1 MENLQ
6 LSHSLRLMGTTIDI
20 QINSKNAQKQIQE
33 VIELLKLYKNR
44 FSANDFNSELMAIN
58 NNAGIK
64 PIQVHP
70 DLFELITIGKEHSL
84 ARPSNLN
91 IAIGPLVQTWRI
103 GFSDAK
109 LPSPSE
115 ISEAMILSDP
125 THILLDSNKQSV
137 FLNQIGMK
145 IDLGALAKGY
155 IADKIMTYLKNEMID
170 SAIINLGGNVLV
182 HGDNPNRSEG
192 YWVIGIQHP
201 KKKWGQNIGAVKIK
215 NQSVVTSGTY
225 ERRLIIDDKE
235 YHHIFDRQTGY
246 PIQTEMASISIV
258 SKQSVD
264 CEIWTTRLFGLSIKE
279 ALDILNAISYIEGI
293 IITKDDRI
301 YLSDGLK
308 HHFQLF
314 YH

>member
-1 MENLQ
+1 
-6 LSHSLRLMGTTIDI
+6 MGTTIDI

-33 VIELLKLYKNR
+33 VIEVLELYKNR

-115 ISEAMILSDP
+115 ISEAMILSNP
-125 THILLDSNKQSV
+125 THILLDS
-137 FLNQIGMK
+137 
-145 IDLGALAKGY
+145 
-155 IADKIMTYLKNEMID
+155 
-170 SAIINLGGNVLV
+170 
-182 HGDNPNRSEG
+182 
-192 YWVIGIQHP
+192 
-201 KKKWGQNIGAVKIK
+201 K

-279 ALDILNAISYIEGI
+279 ALDILNAVSYIEGI

>member
-1 MENLQ
+1 MQ

-20 QINSKNAQKQIQE
+20 QINSNNAQKQIQE
-33 VIELLKLYKNR
+33 VIELLELYKNR

-125 THILLDSNKQSV
+125 THILLDSKNQSV

-201 KKKWGQNIGAVKIK
+201 KNKRGQNIGAVKIK

-225 ERRLIIDDKE
+225 ERRLVIDDKE

-279 ALDILNAISYIEGI
+279 ALDILNAVSYIEGI

>member
-1 MENLQ
+1 
-6 LSHSLRLMGTTIDI
+6 MGTTIDI

-33 VIELLKLYKNR
+33 VIEVLELYKNR

-115 ISEAMILSDP
+115 ISEAMILSNP
-125 THILLDSNKQSV
+125 THILLDSKNQSV

-201 KKKWGQNIGAVKIK
+201 KKKRRQNIGAVKIK

-279 ALDILNAISYIEGI
+279 ALDILNAVSYIEGI

>member
-1 MENLQ
+1 
-6 LSHSLRLMGTTIDI
+6 MGTTIDI

-33 VIELLKLYKNR
+33 VIELLELYKNR

-115 ISEAMILSDP
+115 ISEAMILSNP
-125 THILLDSNKQSV
+125 THILLDSKNQSV

-201 KKKWGQNIGAVKIK
+201 KMKRGQNIGAVKIK

-279 ALDILNAISYIEGI
+279 ALDILNAVSYIEGI

>member
-1 MENLQ
+1 
-6 LSHSLRLMGTTIDI
+6 
-20 QINSKNAQKQIQE
+20 
-33 VIELLKLYKNR
+33 
-44 FSANDFNSELMAIN
+44 MAIN

-201 KKKWGQNIGAVKIK
+201 KKKRGKNIGTVKIK

-279 ALDILNAISYIEGI
+279 ALDILNAVSYIEGI

>member
-1 MENLQ
+1 
-6 LSHSLRLMGTTIDI
+6 MGTTIDI

-33 VIELLKLYKNR
+33 VIELLELYKNR

-84 ARPSNLN
+84 ARPGNLN

-125 THILLDSNKQSV
+125 THILLDSKNQSV

-155 IADKIMTYLKNEMID
+155 IAD
-170 SAIINLGGNVLV
+170 
-182 HGDNPNRSEG
+182 
-192 YWVIGIQHP
+192 
-201 KKKWGQNIGAVKIK
+201 KIK

-279 ALDILNAISYIEGI
+279 ALDILNAVSYIEGI

>member
-1 MENLQ
+1 MQ

-20 QINSKNAQKQIQE
+20 QINSKNAQKQIRE
-33 VIELLKLYKNR
+33 VIELLELYKNR

-201 KKKWGQNIGAVKIK
+201 KKKRRKNIGTVKIK

-279 ALDILNAISYIEGI
+279 ALDILNAVSYIEGI

>member
-1 MENLQ
+1 MQ

-33 VIELLKLYKNR
+33 VIELLELYKNR

-125 THILLDSNKQSV
+125 THILLDSKNQSV

-201 KKKWGQNIGAVKIK
+201 KKKQGQNIGAVKIK

-279 ALDILNAISYIEGI
+279 ALDILNAVSYIEGI

>member
-1 MENLQ
+1 MQ

-33 VIELLKLYKNR
+33 VIELLELYKNR

-84 ARPSNLN
+84 ARPGNLN

-125 THILLDSNKQSV
+125 THILLDSKNQSV
-137 FLNQIGMK
+137 FLNRIGMK

-155 IADKIMTYLKNEMID
+155 IADKIIIYLKNEMID

-201 KKKWGQNIGAVKIK
+201 KKKRGQNIGAVKIK

-279 ALDILNAISYIEGI
+279 ALDILNAVSYIEGI

>member
-1 MENLQ
+1 MQ

-33 VIELLKLYKNR
+33 VIELLELYKNR

-125 THILLDSNKQSV
+125 THILLDSKNQSV
-137 FLNQIGMK
+137 FLNQIVQK
-145 IDLGALAKGY
+145 
-155 IADKIMTYLKNEMID
+155 
-170 SAIINLGGNVLV
+170 
-182 HGDNPNRSEG
+182 
-192 YWVIGIQHP
+192 
-201 KKKWGQNIGAVKIK
+201 
-215 NQSVVTSGTY
+215 
-225 ERRLIIDDKE
+225 
-235 YHHIFDRQTGY
+235 
-246 PIQTEMASISIV
+246 
-258 SKQSVD
+258 
-264 CEIWTTRLFGLSIKE
+264 
-279 ALDILNAISYIEGI
+279 DILL
-293 IITKDDRI
+293 TK
-301 YLSDGLK
+301 L
-308 HHFQLF
+308 
-314 YH
+314 

>member
-1 MENLQ
+1 MQ

-33 VIELLKLYKNR
+33 VIELLELYKNR

-125 THILLDSNKQSV
+125 THILLDSKNQSV

-182 HGDNPNRSEG
+182 HGDNPNRSER

-201 KKKWGQNIGAVKIK
+201 KKKRGQNIGAVKIK

-279 ALDILNAISYIEGI
+279 ALDILNAVSYIEGI

>member
-1 MENLQ
+1 MQ

-33 VIELLKLYKNR
+33 VIELLELYKNR

-115 ISEAMILSDP
+115 VSEAMILSDP
-125 THILLDSNKQSV
+125 THILLDSKNQSV

-201 KKKWGQNIGAVKIK
+201 KKERGQNIGAVKIK

-279 ALDILNAISYIEGI
+279 ALDILNAVSYIEGI

>member
-1 MENLQ
+1 
-6 LSHSLRLMGTTIDI
+6 MGTTIDI

>member
-1 MENLQ
+1 MQ

-33 VIELLKLYKNR
+33 VIEVLELYKNR

-115 ISEAMILSDP
+115 ISEAMILSNP
-125 THILLDSNKQSV
+125 THILLDS
-137 FLNQIGMK
+137 
-145 IDLGALAKGY
+145 
-155 IADKIMTYLKNEMID
+155 
-170 SAIINLGGNVLV
+170 
-182 HGDNPNRSEG
+182 
-192 YWVIGIQHP
+192 
-201 KKKWGQNIGAVKIK
+201 K

-279 ALDILNAISYIEGI
+279 ALDILNAVSYIEGI

>member
-1 MENLQ
+1 MQ

-33 VIELLKLYKNR
+33 VIEVLELYKNR

-115 ISEAMILSDP
+115 ISEAMILSNP
-125 THILLDSNKQSV
+125 NQFSFLSV

-201 KKKWGQNIGAVKIK
+201 KKKRGQNIGAVKIK

-279 ALDILNAISYIEGI
+279 ALDILNAVSYIEGI

>member
-1 MENLQ
+1 MQ

-20 QINSKNAQKQIQE
+20 QINSKNAQKQIRE
-33 VIELLKLYKNR
+33 VIELLELYKNR

-201 KKKWGQNIGAVKIK
+201 
-215 NQSVVTSGTY
+215 S
-225 ERRLIIDDKE
+225 
-235 YHHIFDRQTGY
+235 
-246 PIQTEMASISIV
+246 
-258 SKQSVD
+258 
-264 CEIWTTRLFGLSIKE
+264 
-279 ALDILNAISYIEGI
+279 
-293 IITKDDRI
+293 KDD
-301 YLSDGLK
+301 LHLP
-308 HHFQLF
+308 
-314 YH
+314 

>member
-1 MENLQ
+1 MQ

-20 QINSKNAQKQIQE
+20 QINSKNAQKQIRE
-33 VIELLKLYKNR
+33 VIELLELYKNR

-84 ARPSNLN
+84 AR
-91 IAIGPLVQTWRI
+91 
-103 GFSDAK
+103 
-109 LPSPSE
+109 PSE

-201 KKKWGQNIGAVKIK
+201 KKKRGKNIGTVKIK

-279 ALDILNAISYIEGI
+279 ALDILNAVSYIEGI

>member
-1 MENLQ
+1 MQ

-33 VIELLKLYKNR
+33 VIELLELYKNR

-84 ARPSNLN
+84 ARPGNLN

-125 THILLDSNKQSV
+125 THILLDSKNQSV

-155 IADKIMTYLKNEMID
+155 IADKIIIYLKNEMID

-192 YWVIGIQHP
+192 YWVIGILRNGNQEYVRTVVPGTPPEVINTHNYQAMYYP
-201 KKKWGQNIGAVKIK
+201 DGSYAGINEIIFNFKPWLDWYLQTTGQRLVGGTTAAPGASAVDATSSASTSTEDAPVD
-215 NQSVVTSGTY
+215 QATDATSG
-225 ERRLIIDDKE
+225 
-235 YHHIFDRQTGY
+235 
-246 PIQTEMASISIV
+246 AS
-258 SKQSVD
+258 
-264 CEIWTTRLFGLSIKE
+264 E
-279 ALDILNAISYIEGI
+279 
-293 IITKDDRI
+293 
-301 YLSDGLK
+301 
-308 HHFQLF
+308 H
-314 YH
+314 

>member
-1 MENLQ
+1 
-6 LSHSLRLMGTTIDI
+6 MGTTIDI

-33 VIELLKLYKNR
+33 VIELLELYKNR

-115 ISEAMILSDP
+115 ISEAMILSNP
-125 THILLDSNKQSV
+125 THILLDSKNQSV

-192 YWVIGIQHP
+192 YWVIGIQHQ
-201 KKKWGQNIGAVKIK
+201 KKKRGQNIGAVKIK

-279 ALDILNAISYIEGI
+279 ALDILNAVSYIEGI

>member
-1 MENLQ
+1 MQ

-20 QINSKNAQKQIQE
+20 QINSNNAQKQIQE
-33 VIELLKLYKNR
+33 VIELLELYKNR

-125 THILLDSNKQSV
+125 THILLDSKNQSV

-201 KKKWGQNIGAVKIK
+201 KKKQGQNIGAVKIK

-225 ERRLIIDDKE
+225 ERRLVIDDKE

-279 ALDILNAISYIEGI
+279 ALDILNAVSYIEGI

>member
-1 MENLQ
+1 MQ

-33 VIELLKLYKNR
+33 VIEVLELYKNR

-115 ISEAMILSDP
+115 ISEAMILSNP
-125 THILLDSNKQSV
+125 THILLDSKNQSV

-201 KKKWGQNIGAVKIK
+201 KKKRRQNIGAVKIK

-279 ALDILNAISYIEGI
+279 ALDILNAVSYIEGI

>member
-1 MENLQ
+1 MQ

-20 QINSKNAQKQIQE
+20 QINSKNAQKQIRE
-33 VIELLKLYKNR
+33 VIELLELCKNR

-201 KKKWGQNIGAVKIK
+201 KKKRGKNIGTVKIK

-279 ALDILNAISYIEGI
+279 ALDILNAVSYIEGI

>member
-1 MENLQ
+1 
-6 LSHSLRLMGTTIDI
+6 MGTTIDI

-33 VIELLKLYKNR
+33 VIELLELYKNR

-84 ARPSNLN
+84 ARPGNLN

-125 THILLDSNKQSV
+125 THILLDSKNQSV

-155 IADKIMTYLKNEMID
+155 IADKIIIYLKNEMID

-192 YWVIGIQHP
+192 YWVIGIQQP
-201 KKKWGQNIGAVKIK
+201 KKKRGQNIGAVKIK

-279 ALDILNAISYIEGI
+279 ALDILNAVSYIEGI

>member
-1 MENLQ
+1 
-6 LSHSLRLMGTTIDI
+6 MGTTIDI

-33 VIELLKLYKNR
+33 VIEVLELYKNR

-115 ISEAMILSDP
+115 ISEAMILSNP
-125 THILLDSNKQSV
+125 THILLDSKNQSV

-201 KKKWGQNIGAVKIK
+201 KKKQGQNIGAVKIK

-279 ALDILNAISYIEGI
+279 ALDILNAVSYIEGI

>member
-1 MENLQ
+1 
-6 LSHSLRLMGTTIDI
+6 MGTTIDI

-33 VIELLKLYKNR
+33 VIEVLELYKNR

-115 ISEAMILSDP
+115 ISEAMILSNP
-125 THILLDSNKQSV
+125 THILLDSKNQSV

-279 ALDILNAISYIEGI
+279 ALDILNAVSYIEGI

>member
-1 MENLQ
+1 
-6 LSHSLRLMGTTIDI
+6 MGTTIDI

-33 VIELLKLYKNR
+33 VIELLELYKNR

-115 ISEAMILSDP
+115 VSEAMILSDP
-125 THILLDSNKQSV
+125 THILLDSKNQSV

-192 YWVIGIQHP
+192 YWVIGIQYP
-201 KKKWGQNIGAVKIK
+201 KKKRGQNIGAVKIK

-279 ALDILNAISYIEGI
+279 ALDILNAVSYIEGI

>member
-1 MENLQ
+1 MQ

-33 VIELLKLYKNR
+33 VIELLELYKNR

-125 THILLDSNKQSV
+125 THILLDSKNQSV

-192 YWVIGIQHP
+192 YWVIGIQHL
-201 KKKWGQNIGAVKIK
+201 KKKRGQNIGAVKIK

-279 ALDILNAISYIEGI
+279 ALDILNAVSYIEGI

>member
-1 MENLQ
+1 MQ

-33 VIELLKLYKNR
+33 VIEVLELYKNR

-115 ISEAMILSDP
+115 ISEAMILSNP
-125 THILLDSNKQSV
+125 THILLDSKNQSV

-201 KKKWGQNIGAVKIK
+201 KKKREQNIGAVKIK

-279 ALDILNAISYIEGI
+279 ALDILNAVSYIEGI

>member
-1 MENLQ
+1 
-6 LSHSLRLMGTTIDI
+6 MGTTIDI

-33 VIELLKLYKNR
+33 VIELLELYKNR

-115 ISEAMILSDP
+115 ISEAMILSNP
-125 THILLDSNKQSV
+125 THILLDSKNQSV

-201 KKKWGQNIGAVKIK
+201 KKKQGQNIGAVKIK

-279 ALDILNAISYIEGI
+279 ALDILNAVSYIEGI

>member
-1 MENLQ
+1 
-6 LSHSLRLMGTTIDI
+6 
-20 QINSKNAQKQIQE
+20 
-33 VIELLKLYKNR
+33 
-44 FSANDFNSELMAIN
+44 
-58 NNAGIK
+58 
-64 PIQVHP
+64 
-70 DLFELITIGKEHSL
+70 
-84 ARPSNLN
+84 
-91 IAIGPLVQTWRI
+91 
-103 GFSDAK
+103 
-109 LPSPSE
+109 
-115 ISEAMILSDP
+115 
-125 THILLDSNKQSV
+125 
-137 FLNQIGMK
+137 MK

-201 KKKWGQNIGAVKIK
+201 KKKRGQNIGAVKIK

-279 ALDILNAISYIEGI
+279 ALDILNAVSYIEGI

>member
-1 MENLQ
+1 
-6 LSHSLRLMGTTIDI
+6 MGTTIDI

-33 VIELLKLYKNR
+33 VIEVLELYKNR

-115 ISEAMILSDP
+115 ISEAMILSNP

>member
-33 VIELLKLYKNR
+33 VIEVLELYKNR

-115 ISEAMILSDP
+115 ISEAMILSNP
-125 THILLDSNKQSV
+125 NQFSFLSV

-201 KKKWGQNIGAVKIK
+201 KKKRGQNIGAVKIK

-279 ALDILNAISYIEGI
+279 ALDILNAVSYIEGI

>member
-1 MENLQ
+1 MQ

-33 VIELLKLYKNR
+33 VIELLELYKNR

-84 ARPSNLN
+84 ARPGNLN

-125 THILLDSNKQSV
+125 THILLDSKNQSV

-155 IADKIMTYLKNEMID
+155 IADKIIIYLKNEMID

-192 YWVIGIQHP
+192 YRVIGIQHP
-201 KKKWGQNIGAVKIK
+201 KKKRGQNIGAVKIK

-279 ALDILNAISYIEGI
+279 ALDILNAVSYIEGI

>member
-1 MENLQ
+1 MQ

-155 IADKIMTYLKNEMID
+155 IADKIMTHLKNEMID

>member
-1 MENLQ
+1 MQ

-33 VIELLKLYKNR
+33 VIEVLELYKNR

-115 ISEAMILSDP
+115 ISEAMILSNP
-125 THILLDSNKQSV
+125 THILLDSKNQSV

-182 HGDNPNRSEG
+182 HGDNPNRSEE

-201 KKKWGQNIGAVKIK
+201 KKKRGQNIGAVKIK

-279 ALDILNAISYIEGI
+279 ALDILNAVSYIEGI

>member
-1 MENLQ
+1 MQ

-33 VIELLKLYKNR
+33 VIELLELYKNR

-115 ISEAMILSDP
+115 ISEAMILSNP
-125 THILLDSNKQSV
+125 THILLDSKNQSV

-201 KKKWGQNIGAVKIK
+201 KKKQGQNIGAVKIK

-279 ALDILNAISYIEGI
+279 ALDILNAVSYIEGI

>member
-1 MENLQ
+1 MQ

-33 VIELLKLYKNR
+33 VIEVLELYKNR

-115 ISEAMILSDP
+115 ISEAMILSNP
-125 THILLDSNKQSV
+125 THILLDSKNQSV

-201 KKKWGQNIGAVKIK
+201 KKKQGQNIGAVKIK

-279 ALDILNAISYIEGI
+279 ALDILNAVSYIEGI

>member
-1 MENLQ
+1 
-6 LSHSLRLMGTTIDI
+6 MGTTIDI

-33 VIELLKLYKNR
+33 VIELLELYKNR

-84 ARPSNLN
+84 ARPGNLN

-125 THILLDSNKQSV
+125 THILLDSKNQSV

-155 IADKIMTYLKNEMID
+155 IADKIIIYLKNEMID

-192 YWVIGIQHP
+192 YWGIGIQHP
-201 KKKWGQNIGAVKIK
+201 KKKRGQNIGAVKIK

-279 ALDILNAISYIEGI
+279 ALDILNAVSYIEGI